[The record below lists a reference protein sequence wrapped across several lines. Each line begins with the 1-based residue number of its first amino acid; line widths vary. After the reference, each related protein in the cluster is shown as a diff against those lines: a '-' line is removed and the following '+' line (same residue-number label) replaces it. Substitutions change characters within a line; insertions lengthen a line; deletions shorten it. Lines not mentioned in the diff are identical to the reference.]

1 MYLQFFYYNLGYMI
15 PVDKNEST
23 EFLKE
28 SVEYLE
34 ERGFENIKADIKGY
48 ESPKSYTRKGRG
60 QETTITPD
68 IIAERNGDTYMYEV
82 SLKSEKPRLLKS
94 KWKFLQTLSKMKNR
108 KFKIITTRGHYKFT
122 NTMLGDLDLQKDL
135 IKIN

>member
-1 MYLQFFYYNLGYMI
+1 MI
-15 PVDKNEST
+15 PIDKKEST
-23 EFLKE
+23 KFLKE

-34 ERGFENIKADIKGY
+34 NRGFENIKADVDGY
-48 ESPKSYTRKGRG
+48 ESPKSYLRKGRG

-68 IIAERNGDTYMYEV
+68 IVAERNGEEYIYEV

-94 KWKFLQTLSKMKNR
+94 KWKFLQTLSNIKNK

-122 NTMLGDLDLQKDL
+122 NMMLSDLDLEKNL

>member
-1 MYLQFFYYNLGYMI
+1 MI
-15 PVDKNEST
+15 PIDKNEST
-23 EFLKE
+23 VFLKE

-34 ERGFENIKADIKGY
+34 ERGFENIKADVEGY
-48 ESPKSYTRKGRG
+48 ESPKSYIRKGRG

-68 IIAERNGDTYMYEV
+68 IVAERNGEEYIYEV

-94 KWKFLQTLSKMKNR
+94 KWKFLQLLSNMKNK
-108 KFKIITTRGHYKFT
+108 KFKIITTRGHDKFT
-122 NTMLGDLDLQKDL
+122 NTMLSDLDMQKNL

>member
-1 MYLQFFYYNLGYMI
+1 MI
-15 PVDKNEST
+15 PIDKNEST
-23 EFLKE
+23 VFLKE

-34 ERGFENIKADIKGY
+34 ERGFENIKADVEGY
-48 ESPKSYTRKGRG
+48 ESPKSYIRKGRG

-68 IIAERNGDTYMYEV
+68 IVAERNGEEYIYEV

-94 KWKFLQTLSKMKNR
+94 KWKFLQLLSNMKNK

-122 NTMLGDLDLQKDL
+122 NTMLSDLDMQKNL